1 MASCDLLA
9 LSCSASTN
17 LKRISHARR
26 EAGCVESE
34 RKSCGILGSSLWV
47 LHNKNSKHHS
57 SIRLPS
63 LRSHWSPRVN
73 LGVSAPSGSFAR
85 CSSSSADCF
94 GYRVRCLSHCSHCG
108 GDDGGD
114 DDS

>member
-47 LHNKNSKHHS
+47 
-57 SIRLPS
+57 PS